1 MQVCAGRCLV
11 QHGAGVEYV
20 CMSKDVS
27 AEIGFTFDAV
37 LEAVQ
42 DSSRGRWFLEEFKK
56 REGQADQ
63 ARLVDAI
70 SRIELRVEGMS
81 GHFTAAEDL
90 AKVRQAIAKT
100 RSDIVGLQPETKGL
114 SEEGKLF
121 AHLADL
127 ARKAMPEQS
136 RQTGIEQA
144 LRLVDQI
151 DSSLNSNVT
160 AFPTIAAKPADKYFQ
175 QDAVVFE
182 QKPTVAVPGPKLVV
196 TPEPASKPEPIAT
209 GAKLSITRVGQ
220 TKVEDT
226 KPEVVIEV
234 KAEAVPE
241 PQAATPE
248 PAKPRIVIIRRK
260 PEELTDLPAASTAA

>member
-1 MQVCAGRCLV
+1 
-11 QHGAGVEYV
+11 
-20 CMSKDVS
+20 MSKDVS

-56 REGQADQ
+56 RESLADQ
-63 ARLVDAI
+63 VRLVDAI
-70 SRIELRVEGMS
+70 SRIELRVDGMA
-81 GHFTAAEDL
+81 GHFTASEDL

-100 RSDIVGLQPETKGL
+100 RVDIVRLQPETKGL

-127 ARKAMPEQS
+127 ARKSLPEQS
-136 RQTGIEQA
+136 TPTGIEQA

-160 AFPTIAAKPADKYFQ
+160 AFPLVAAKTADRLFQ
-175 QDAVVFE
+175 QDATVFE
-182 QKPTVAVPGPKLVV
+182 PKPSAPAPGPKLVV
-196 TPEPASKPEPIAT
+196 SPDPVAKPEPVAT
-209 GAKLSITRVGQ
+209 GAKLSISRVGQ
-220 TKVEDT
+220 SKVEDA
-226 KPEVVIEV
+226 KPEIAIEV
-234 KAEAVPE
+234 KPE
-241 PQAATPE
+241 TFPEVQAAATE

-260 PEELTDLPAASTAA
+260 AEELTDQSMASTAA